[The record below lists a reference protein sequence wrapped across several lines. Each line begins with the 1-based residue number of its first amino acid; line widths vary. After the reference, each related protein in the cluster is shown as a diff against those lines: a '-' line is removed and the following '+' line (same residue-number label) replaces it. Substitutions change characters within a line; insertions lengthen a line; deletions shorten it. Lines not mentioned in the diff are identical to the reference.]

1 MNLISKIKRLLTK
14 NQEEPQKPPQSE
26 ENTLTV
32 CEPIEKIEELQ
43 EQPQEPKQT
52 TLKEAMRMKY
62 PKYADNIMKMFE
74 AANLCEATWENL
86 TKVRLQRLID
96 YMGERIAP
104 NSVSQYA
111 TKLKAVLNLYS
122 EEVELPRDYAKVLTP
137 KKCASTTV
145 YLTEEELQLLIAY
158 NPKNEKECYVR
169 NMFIISAYCGARH
182 SDVVRLSESNIVG
195 DTLQFVSVKTKT
207 PTIIPLKPAVAEYIR
222 NTPEIEMSD
231 KAYNATIRRI
241 CAKCGINNRIK
252 VFKAG
257 EEREGEKW
265 EYVGSHTSRRSFAT
279 NLYLRGVDI
288 YTISKLLGH
297 SDVKVTANY
306 IQSGIRTNSEE
317 LMGYFR

>member
-1 MNLISKIKRLLTK
+1 MSIFSRFFARKSNNEQIKTTDIA
-14 NQEEPQKPPQSE
+14 PAP
-26 ENTLTV
+26 
-32 CEPIEKIEELQ
+32 
-43 EQPQEPKQT
+43 EQPKQT
-52 TLKEAMRMKY
+52 TLKEAMKMKY
-62 PKYADNIMKMFE
+62 PAYADNILRMFE
-74 AANLCEATWENL
+74 VANLCEATWENL

-104 NSVSQYA
+104 NSVAQYA
-111 TKLKAVLNLYS
+111 TKLKAVLNLYA

-137 KKCASTTV
+137 RKCASTAV
-145 YLTEEELQLLIAY
+145 YLNEEELQKLIDY
-158 NPKNEKECYVR
+158 IPKNDKERYVR
-169 NMFIISAYCGARH
+169 NMFVASAFCGARH
-182 SDVVRLSESNIVG
+182 SDIIRLSESNIVG

-207 PTIIPLKPAVAEYIR
+207 PTTIPLKPAVAGYIR
-222 NTPEIEMSD
+222 NTPKIEMSD

-257 EEREGEKW
+257 EDREGEKW
-265 EYVGSHTSRRSFAT
+265 EYIGSHTSRRSFAT